1 MLATTDPSLPQE
13 SPAALMATSSSDSSS
28 EATDFIIQGV
38 TSKGKAFRPSDWAD
52 RLCGIM
58 SRFHPD
64 AGSGYDRHLQYSPY
78 VQPALIEGVRAVRV
92 DARLHALE
100 PMAYHFMRS
109 FAKDNDLTVIE
120 ACVLPD
126 RPR

>member
-1 MLATTDPSLPQE
+1 
-13 SPAALMATSSSDSSS
+13 MATPSS
-28 EATDFIIQGV
+28 ESTSQATDFIIQGV
-38 TSKGKAFRPSDWAD
+38 TSKGRAFRPSDWAD

-78 VQPALIEGVRAVRV
+78 VQPALIEGVRSVLV

-126 RPR
+126 RPRY

>member
-1 MLATTDPSLPQE
+1 
-13 SPAALMATSSSDSSS
+13 MATPSSDTNFSP
-28 EATDFIIQGV
+28 TDFIIQGV
-38 TSKGKAFRPSDWAD
+38 TGKGQLFRPSDWAD

-78 VQPALIEGVRAVRV
+78 VQPALIEGVRSVLV
-92 DARLHALE
+92 DGRLHALE
-100 PMAYHFMRS
+100 PMAYQFMRS

-120 ACVLPD
+120 ACVLPH

>member
-1 MLATTDPSLPQE
+1 MLATTDTSLPQE

>member
-1 MLATTDPSLPQE
+1 MLATTDTSLPQE
-13 SPAALMATSSSDSSS
+13 SPAALMATSSSESSS
-28 EATDFIIQGV
+28 VATDFIIQGV

-78 VQPALIEGVRAVRV
+78 VQPALIEGVRAVLV

-120 ACVLPD
+120 ACVLPH